1 MKLKKE
7 FYLLFCILLF
17 LSGVK
22 VKAEDS
28 SFEIEESS
36 SLFSDE
42 LLTKERVMNESLYY
56 MILVND
62 EVFYLTEEEFNS
74 FQEEGT
80 DYQMPNEL
88 KKGVIGNV
96 PKEKRNY
103 SYADRS
109 FSNYFNWNSWQ
120 TDSQIKASTEEGGRN
135 NNISGNNW
143 STDFFAEFE
152 LMQLNATKP
161 IISLIESKYHVVNAQ
176 ILKNPIYNFS
186 YPVSGNLGYYD
197 INKTQRTPMVGV
209 PGSANY
215 LKDVLFNGVKR
226 PAIVTK
232 LTNNNNFFFHPN
244 TVGDK
249 VRINITYNYS
259 TPAKNGFNDSLK
271 IPLRVITISRTNPQL
286 VKAVHIDNK
295 TGEVIHN
302 VENYGLKKGLNDSVT
317 INNKTFSN
325 YNFKSYDV
333 YRNGE
338 LVSSSNSNV
347 WQGNLTRQKRGI
359 VFKYAPI
366 YTVSFESNGGSRIVN
381 QRVEDS
387 KKATQ
392 PINPT
397 YANKKFEGWYEDKG
411 LTKKFDFN
419 QPITG
424 DKVLYAKWTSIHTV
438 SFESNGGSKV
448 TSQRVENNKKAT
460 QPTNPTYDNKRFE
473 GWYEDKGL
481 TKKFDFNQPI
491 TGDKVLYAKW
501 TSIHTVSFESNG
513 GSKVTSQKVE
523 NNKKATQPTNPTY
536 ANKKFEGWYEDK
548 GLTKKYDF
556 NQLITGDKVLY
567 AKWRSKILDPIDG
580 KTPVTPIIEDEEK
593 PQNKT
598 QESLRIQYVSDF
610 DFSSVINSYLSIEE
624 ISLGDTVKL
633 DDGKVKHVPAFVSVI
648 DDRPGENKGWR
659 LQAKASS
666 FKDSINHEINGAEL
680 YLSNLNFSKNLTNA
694 PLIENETVNLS
705 NSVTSL
711 ISKKAGTHEEKSW
724 SLAFGELTKENK
736 TSGVSL
742 KIPSGT
748 QKNNEEYFSVI
759 DWQLVPLID

>member
-22 VKAEDS
+22 VKAEDYRS
-28 SFEIEESS
+28 EIEENF
-36 SLFSDE
+36 SLFSEE
-42 LLTKERVMNESLYY
+42 LLSKDRVMNESLYY
-56 MILVND
+56 MILVNN

-88 KKGVIGNV
+88 KKSVIESV

-120 TDSQIKASTEEGGRN
+120 TESQIKASTEEGRRS

-143 STDFFAEFE
+143 STNFFAEFE

-197 INKTQRTPMVGV
+197 LNKTQRTPMIGV

-215 LKDVLFNGVKR
+215 LNDVLFNGVKR

-249 VRINITYNYS
+249 VRIDIAYNYS

-271 IPLRVITISRTNPQL
+271 TPLRVITISRTNPQL
-286 VKAVHIDNK
+286 VKAVHVDNK
-295 TGEVIHN
+295 TGKVIQN
-302 VENYGLKKGLNDSVT
+302 VENYGLKKSFNDSVA
-317 INNKTFSN
+317 ISNKTFSN
-325 YNFKSYDV
+325 YNFKSYDI

-338 LVSSSNSNV
+338 FISSSNSNT
-347 WQGNLTRQKRGI
+347 WQGNLTRQKYGI

-366 YTVSFESNGGSRIVN
+366 YTVNFESNGGSKITN

-397 YANKKFEGWYEDKG
+397 YANKKFEGWYEDK
-411 LTKKFDFN
+411 
-419 QPITG
+419 
-424 DKVLYAKWTSIHTV
+424 A
-438 SFESNGGSKV
+438 
-448 TSQRVENNKKAT
+448 
-460 QPTNPTYDNKRFE
+460 
-473 GWYEDKGL
+473 L

-523 NNKKATQPTNPTY
+523 NNKKAMQPTNPTY
-536 ANKKFEGWYEDK
+536 TNKKFEGWYEDK
-548 GLTKKYDF
+548 GLTKKFDF
-556 NQLITGDKVLY
+556 NQLITSDKVLY

-580 KTPVTPIIEDEEK
+580 KTPVTPIIDDEEK

-610 DFSSVINSYLSIEE
+610 DFSSVFNSYLSIEE

-711 ISKKAGTHEEKSW
+711 ISQKAGTHEEKSW
-724 SLAFGELTKENK
+724 SLAFGKLTKENK

>member
-7 FYLLFCILLF
+7 LCLLFCILLF

-22 VKAEDS
+22 VKAEAYS
-28 SFEIEESS
+28 SEVEENT
-36 SLFSDE
+36 SLFSEE
-42 LLTKERVMNESLYY
+42 LLSKERVMNESLYY
-56 MILVND
+56 MILADD
-62 EVFYLTEEEFNS
+62 EIFYLKEEEFNT
-74 FQEEGT
+74 FQEEET
-80 DYQMPNEL
+80 DYQIPNEL
-88 KKGVIGNV
+88 KEGVIESV
-96 PKEKRNY
+96 PKEKINF
-103 SYADRS
+103 SYTNRS
-109 FSNYFNWNSWQ
+109 FSNYFNWNNWQ
-120 TDSQIKASTEEGGRN
+120 TDSEIKASTEGSIKRK
-135 NNISGNNW
+135 NISGNNW
-143 STDFFAEFE
+143 STNFLAEFE
-152 LMQLNATKP
+152 LTQLNATKP
-161 IISLIESKYHVVNAQ
+161 IIALMETRNHVVNAQ
-176 ILKNPIYNFS
+176 ILKNPTYSFS

-197 INKTQRTPMVGV
+197 LNKTQRVPMIRV

-215 LKDVLFNGVKR
+215 LNGVLINGVKR
-226 PAIVTK
+226 SAIVTK
-232 LTNNNNFFFHPN
+232 LNNDNFFFHPN

-249 VRINITYNYS
+249 VNVDVAYNYS
-259 TPAKNGFNDSLK
+259 TPAKNGYNDSLNSPPK
-271 IPLRVITISRTNPQL
+271 SLVVSRINPQL
-286 VKAVHIDNK
+286 VKAVHVDNK
-295 TGEVIHN
+295 TGKVIQN

-317 INNKTFSN
+317 INNKNFSN

-338 LVSSSNSNV
+338 FVSSSNSNT

-359 VFKYAPI
+359 VFKYAPL

-448 TSQRVENNKKAT
+448 TSQ
-460 QPTNPTYDNKRFE
+460 
-473 GWYEDKGL
+473 
-481 TKKFDFNQPI
+481 
-491 TGDKVLYAKW
+491 
-501 TSIHTVSFESNG
+501 
-513 GSKVTSQKVE
+513 KVE

-548 GLTKKYDF
+548 GLTQKYDF

-610 DFSSVINSYLSIEE
+610 DFLSVINSYLSIEE
-624 ISLGDTVKL
+624 ISLGDTVRL

-648 DDRPGENKGWR
+648 DDRPGQNKGWR

-666 FKDSINHEINGAEL
+666 FKNSINHEINGAEL

-711 ISKKAGTHEEKSW
+711 ISQKAGTHEEKSW
-724 SLAFGELTKENK
+724 SLAFGELTKGNK

>member
-22 VKAEDS
+22 VKAEAYS
-28 SFEIEESS
+28 SEIEENT
-36 SLFSDE
+36 SLFSEE
-42 LLTKERVMNESLYY
+42 LLSKERVMNESMYY
-56 MILVND
+56 MILVD
-62 EVFYLTEEEFNS
+62 EKIFYLKEEEVND
-74 FQEEGT
+74 FQEGGT
-80 DYQMPNEL
+80 TYQVPNEL
-88 KKGVIGNV
+88 KKDTTENLT
-96 PKEKRNY
+96 KEKRSY
-103 SYADRS
+103 SYTNRS
-109 FSNYFNWNSWQ
+109 FSNYFNWDNWQ
-120 TDSQIKASTEEGGRN
+120 TDSEIKIFQEKGINR

-143 STDFFAEFE
+143 STNFSAEFE
-152 LMQLNATKP
+152 LAQLNATKP
-161 IISLIESKYHVVNAQ
+161 VIWLRETRNHVVNAQ

-197 INKTQRTPMVGV
+197 INKNQRAPMIRV
-209 PGSANY
+209 PGNANY
-215 LKDVLFNGVKR
+215 LNGVLINGVKR

-232 LTNNNNFFFHPN
+232 LNNNNDFFFHPN
-244 TVGDK
+244 STGDK
-249 VRINITYNYS
+249 VIIDVSYNYS
-259 TPAKNGFNDSLK
+259 TPAKNGYNDSLSK
-271 IPLRVITISRTNPQL
+271 PIKSLLVSLVNPQL
-286 VKAVHIDNK
+286 VKAVHVDNK
-295 TGEVIHN
+295 TGKVIQN
-302 VENYGLKKGLNDSVT
+302 VENYGLKKSFNDSVA
-317 INNKTFSN
+317 ISNKTFSN
-325 YNFKSYDV
+325 YNFKSYDI

-338 LVSSSNSNV
+338 FVSSSNSNT
-347 WQGNLTRQKRGI
+347 WQGNLTRQKHGI
-359 VFKYAPI
+359 VFKYSPI
-366 YTVSFESNGGSRIVN
+366 YTVN
-381 QRVEDS
+381 
-387 KKATQ
+387 
-392 PINPT
+392 
-397 YANKKFEGWYEDKG
+397 
-411 LTKKFDFN
+411 
-419 QPITG
+419 
-424 DKVLYAKWTSIHTV
+424 
-438 SFESNGGSKV
+438 FESNGGSKIAN
-448 TSQRVENNKKAT
+448 QRVENNRKAT
-460 QPTNPTYDNKRFE
+460 QPTNPTYANKRFE

-536 ANKKFEGWYEDK
+536 DNKRFEGWYEDK

-610 DFSSVINSYLSIEE
+610 DFLSVINSYLSIEE

>member
-7 FYLLFCILLF
+7 LCLLFCILLF

-22 VKAEDS
+22 VKAEAYS
-28 SFEIEESS
+28 SEVEENT
-36 SLFSDE
+36 SLFSEE
-42 LLTKERVMNESLYY
+42 LLSKERVMNESLYY
-56 MILVND
+56 MILADD
-62 EVFYLTEEEFNS
+62 EIFYLKEEEFNT
-74 FQEEGT
+74 FQEEET
-80 DYQMPNEL
+80 DYQIPNEL
-88 KKGVIGNV
+88 KEGVIESV
-96 PKEKRNY
+96 PKEKINF
-103 SYADRS
+103 SYTNRS
-109 FSNYFNWNSWQ
+109 FSNYFNWNNWQ
-120 TDSQIKASTEEGGRN
+120 TDSEIKASTEGSIKRK
-135 NNISGNNW
+135 NISGNNW
-143 STDFFAEFE
+143 STNFLAEFE
-152 LMQLNATKP
+152 LTQLNATKP
-161 IISLIESKYHVVNAQ
+161 IIALMETRNHVVNAQ
-176 ILKNPIYNFS
+176 ILKNPTYSFS

-197 INKTQRTPMVGV
+197 LNKTQRVPMIRV

-215 LKDVLFNGVKR
+215 LNGVLINGVKR
-226 PAIVTK
+226 SAIVTK
-232 LTNNNNFFFHPN
+232 LNNDNFFFHPN

-249 VRINITYNYS
+249 VNVDVAYNYS
-259 TPAKNGFNDSLK
+259 TPAKNGYNDSLNSPPK
-271 IPLRVITISRTNPQL
+271 SLVVSRINPQL
-286 VKAVHIDNK
+286 VKAVHVDNK
-295 TGEVIHN
+295 TGKVIQN

-317 INNKTFSN
+317 INNKNFSN

-338 LVSSSNSNV
+338 FVSSSNSNT

-448 TSQRVENNKKAT
+448 TSQKVENNKKAT

-481 TKKFDFNQPI
+481 TKKYDFNQPI

-548 GLTKKYDF
+548 GLTQKYDF

-610 DFSSVINSYLSIEE
+610 DFLSVINSYLSIEE
-624 ISLGDTVKL
+624 ISLGDTVRL

-648 DDRPGENKGWR
+648 DDRPGQNKGWR

-666 FKDSINHEINGAEL
+666 FKNSINHEINGAEL

-711 ISKKAGTHEEKSW
+711 ISQKAGTHEEKSW
-724 SLAFGELTKENK
+724 SLAFGELTKGNK